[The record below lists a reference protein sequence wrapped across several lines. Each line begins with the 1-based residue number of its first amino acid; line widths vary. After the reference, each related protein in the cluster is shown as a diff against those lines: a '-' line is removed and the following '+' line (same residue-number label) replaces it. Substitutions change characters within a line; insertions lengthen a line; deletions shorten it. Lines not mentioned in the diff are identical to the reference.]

1 MDHFFLGTSF
11 IRAKVGM
18 KGKTMEEFIA
28 VFALAVVVAIL
39 FNWGQPKLFASQ
51 NASLVKWQGNYAGK
65 TLMTAAV
72 IFAAIVAAGFLMKA
86 TVPATARAAAGL
98 V

>member
-1 MDHFFLGTSF
+1 
-11 IRAKVGM
+11 
-18 KGKTMEEFIA
+18 MEEFVA

-39 FNWGQPKLFASQ
+39 FNYGQPKLFASQ
-51 NASLVKWQGNYAGK
+51 NASLAKWQANYAGK

-72 IFAAIVAAGFLMKA
+72 IFAAIVVAAFLMKA
-86 TVPATARAAAGL
+86 TVPATAKAAAKL